1 MHWNKSSVWRS
12 SVSLK
17 NDFTQIDS
25 QSTVFILES
34 RQLLYLLEE
43 ILRFNLIY
51 RMLGIDS
58 GITERSGLTT
68 HVATFG
74 DVYPFFGIAVFRDS
88 GASG

>member
-1 MHWNKSSVWRS
+1 MGRS

-17 NDFTQIDS
+17 NGFTKIDS

-43 ILRFNLIY
+43 ILSFNLIY

-58 GITERSGLTT
+58 GIMEKSGLTT
-68 HVATFG
+68 HVGMARCIRF
-74 DVYPFFGIAVFRDS
+74 S
-88 GASG
+88 G